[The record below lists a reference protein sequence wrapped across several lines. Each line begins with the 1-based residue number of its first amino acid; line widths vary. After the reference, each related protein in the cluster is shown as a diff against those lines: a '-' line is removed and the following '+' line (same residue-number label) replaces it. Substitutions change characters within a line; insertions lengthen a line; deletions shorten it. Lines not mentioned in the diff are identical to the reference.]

1 MIDKIVIKT
10 DKAPAPI
17 GPYSQAIQVGNL
29 LFVSGQVAFIPAT
42 GELISNDIRNAT
54 KQTLENLEAILEE
67 AGTSFKNVVKT
78 TVFLKDM
85 NDFSAMNEIYA
96 TYFSQEFPARSAIQ
110 VAKLPKDALIEIELI
125 ALIQAK

>member
-1 MIDKIVIKT
+1 MSS
-10 DKAPAPI
+10 

-54 KQTLENLEAILEE
+54 KQTLENLKAILEE

-85 NDFSAMNEIYA
+85 NDFSAMNEIYE
-96 TYFSQEFPARSAIQ
+96 TYFSQEFPERSATQ

-125 ALIQAK
+125 ALIQAE